1 MVSKMIVKSMS
12 IENFRPYK
20 GPVSIEFAR
29 GEKNVTII
37 QGRNDAGKTSF
48 INAFTWCLYDKEP
61 FRDEGIEGRC
71 NQLALDKVNI
81 KEDKVFK
88 KFELIDQRYKVDSL
102 ENQKMKNNVE
112 NIIPKINQFNIQIEK
127 IETRFQSIPD
137 SILFIKSGV
146 VVSFFSL
153 SIFNS
158 SVDSV
163 LFSYSLLSYGIV

>member
-1 MVSKMIVKSMS
+1 MQ
-12 IENFRPYK
+12 
-20 GPVSIEFAR
+20 
-29 GEKNVTII
+29 KNVKL
-37 QGRNDAGKTSF
+37 R
-48 INAFTWCLYDKEP
+48 
-61 FRDEGIEGRC
+61 
-71 NQLALDKVNI
+71 
-81 KEDKVFK
+81 
-88 KFELIDQRYKVDSL
+88 
-102 ENQKMKNNVE
+102 
-112 NIIPKINQFNIQIEK
+112 NIQIEK